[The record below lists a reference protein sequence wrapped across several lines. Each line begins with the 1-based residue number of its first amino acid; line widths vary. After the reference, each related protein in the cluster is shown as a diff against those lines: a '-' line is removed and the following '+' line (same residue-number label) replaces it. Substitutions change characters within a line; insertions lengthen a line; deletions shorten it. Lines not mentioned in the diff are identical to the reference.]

1 MQYVQEF
8 YTKHQFKMDQNLFI
22 KFLIHMRLNHDKCGT
37 TGNMSYISNAFNG
50 DYNEKKNQHLI
61 CQKEMKDL
69 RHVLYITSCIK
80 ASATLRSTMTMIGS

>member
-1 MQYVQEF
+1 MINVEQ
-8 YTKHQFKMDQNLFI
+8 
-22 KFLIHMRLNHDKCGT
+22 

-80 ASATLRSTMTMIGS
+80 ARATLRSTMTIIGSWKSNVLLDTM

>member
-1 MQYVQEF
+1 MWNKQEICRT
-8 YTKHQFKMDQNLFI
+8 YQTHLMVI
-22 KFLIHMRLNHDKCGT
+22 IMR
-37 TGNMSYISNAFNG
+37 
-50 DYNEKKNQHLI
+50 KKNQHLI

>member
-1 MQYVQEF
+1 MINVEQ
-8 YTKHQFKMDQNLFI
+8 
-22 KFLIHMRLNHDKCGT
+22 

-80 ASATLRSTMTMIGS
+80 ASATLRSTINDHDRFMKKQCTSRYHVINNNLFTMN